1 MDLFRQAARTF
12 VRDHTGAF
20 AALSVRKFASFW
32 WFPATAGLTY
42 PGSWLV
48 VYRLFYLALLVGAAL
63 GAVVVWRRTDRGGRQ
78 RVVLLLAMLGSISV
92 AQSLF
97 YVDVRH
103 RWAVEPLLGIFLAVA
118 VSRWMPVVGRPAD
131 ASP

>member
-1 MDLFRQAARTF
+1 GQADLFRQAARTF
-12 VRDHTGAF
+12 VGDHPGAF

-42 PGSWLV
+42 PGAWLV
-48 VYRLFYLALLVGAAL
+48 VYRLFYLALLVGAVL
-63 GAVVVWRRTDRGGRQ
+63 GAVGAWRDADRGGRQ
-78 RVVLLLAMLGSISV
+78 RLIPLLAMLGSISV

-118 VSRWMPVVGRPAD
+118 VSRWMPVVGRPA
-131 ASP
+131 